1 MPYVTEDLWQR
12 LPRDQQ
18 EHGLSTIMLSSY
30 PQAQPEW
37 QADALEDEMEFL
49 LKVVSRLRNART
61 STPVNAPRAC
71 RMTLIAACKSVAH
84 QRTALSQSSVDM
96 LLFRQYNEPARAC
109 AGYGLTTRQQP
120 PVHMQCSSE
129 DKQQTLRQA
138 AGQSPNML
146 Q

>member
-30 PQAQPEW
+30 PQAQPDW

-71 RMTLIAACKSVAH
+71 LVTLIAACKSPTHNFVTILGRH
-84 QRTALSQSSVDM
+84 ALIQTSATMSLQG
-96 LLFRQYNEPARAC
+96 RA
-109 AGYGLTTRQQP
+109 
-120 PVHMQCSSE
+120 
-129 DKQQTLRQA
+129 QA
-138 AGQSPNML
+138 MD
-146 Q
+146 